1 MKKTKIKYI
10 EQVKCSKLKPNP
22 KNDEIYSKTDLTQ
35 LKTSLE
41 TNGQLEPIVVNKD
54 YQIISGHRRFY
65 AITQLKWDK
74 CNVRVEEYENEII
87 ALIEYNTQRQKT
99 PQDIYNEF
107 QILEQEYKKTLG
119 GQGRRNDLK
128 GDKRHNIYMEF
139 VNKTGVGLSKLKQI
153 KSIGNYEPTLLE
165 KVSNNELSVP
175 QAYKIVQEKY
185 IHNRK
190 RQSDDEKL
198 KTKLKKFLKSN
209 DVSNDILID
218 VLKNTHPYSQLE
230 VVVKHNEEFENTRE
244 ELIDHLDFLKSL
256 DAQEIVIYQKLE
268 EIQNKNY
275 SKSKLKKV
283 FNSIYQFKDIKNPLQ
298 TLNKL
303 DELEPTLELVDK
315 NNLED
320 WEIMRVLISNFNW
333 FQNLGRSLKYF
344 VKDRKSKKIL
354 GIINLGSDF
363 TSLPPRDDYIKW
375 NTENKFQQG
384 KLNNILV
391 AQTIVPTQPFGYN
404 FLGGKLLSIM
414 LADQRIQTDYKS
426 KYGDE
431 LVGITTTS
439 LFGSFSQYNNIPCWK
454 KVGSSKGQIL
464 IKPNKSVME
473 YWNDWLKENHRQEFD
488 EAQKKSSPLQKKLM
502 LLYDK
507 LSINKSKY
515 KNEQSKGVYFME
527 LYENTNKFLRNEI
540 SNGILTPNIKCDL
553 DVLLKWWRNKA
564 VKRYEKLQ
572 QDNKLQT
579 DTLWYEELSSQ
590 NVKSW
595 LKSRGK

>member
-1 MKKTKIKYI
+1 
-10 EQVKCSKLKPNP
+10 
-22 KNDEIYSKTDLTQ
+22 
-35 LKTSLE
+35 
-41 TNGQLEPIVVNKD
+41 
-54 YQIISGHRRFY
+54 
-65 AITQLKWDK
+65 
-74 CNVRVEEYENEII
+74 
-87 ALIEYNTQRQKT
+87 
-99 PQDIYNEF
+99 
-107 QILEQEYKKTLG
+107 
-119 GQGRRNDLK
+119 
-128 GDKRHNIYMEF
+128 
-139 VNKTGVGLSKLKQI
+139 
-153 KSIGNYEPTLLE
+153 
-165 KVSNNELSVP
+165 
-175 QAYKIVQEKY
+175 
-185 IHNRK
+185 
-190 RQSDDEKL
+190 
-198 KTKLKKFLKSN
+198 
-209 DVSNDILID
+209 LID